1 MAAATLVGLVLCLGA
16 GAIQLAQSASVH
28 FVDSPTTQYLKAQTA
43 EQQLNAPELR
53 ATLKSLLSFQTIGSL
68 SRASAAK
75 VPMIRPKNL
84 LLDTAVVFSGYGLTL
99 CFSGRYLAT
108 RRCLCS
114 SEHRAGLANSWS
126 WPG

>member
-16 GAIQLAQSASVH
+16 GAIQQAHAASVN
-28 FVDSPTTQYLKAQTA
+28 FVDSPTTRYFRAETA

-53 ATLKSLLSFQTIGSL
+53 ATLKSLLSFQSIGSL

-75 VPMIRPKNL
+75 VSLIWPGRVL
-84 LLDTAVVFSGYGLTL
+84 QDTAMVLSGCVLNLSFAGQ
-99 CFSGRYLAT
+99 YLAA

-114 SEHRAGLANSWS
+114 SKHRAGLANSWS
-126 WPG
+126 